1 MTEAVPFTET
11 QQINV
16 GAHVCAMHQSP
27 DAVLGVLAETF
38 AAGLAR
44 GERCVLAAPEVSAAE
59 VRRLLGEGGVDV
71 GSAEGEGL
79 LFLTDRD
86 PLLAE
91 NGTEFD
97 PDHLISAIEGL
108 FTATIEAGYKGMR
121 LSADVPWLTR
131 DVPGGERA
139 MEFEAKADGLV
150 NVPGVPLLAICQYR
164 LGDLDPE
171 DSLAILE
178 NHPLTL
184 VGGRV
189 HENETYRRPDSH
201 LPS

>member
-59 VRRLLGEGGVDV
+59 VRRLLGEGGLDV
-71 GSAEGEGL
+71 GAAEGEGL